1 MTKQILLADDSVT
14 IQKVIELTFME
25 EDYRLIA
32 VSNGDDAIDRLQS
45 LTPDLVIADVH
56 MPGASGLAVCERSK
70 ELYPEVPVILLVGT
84 FEPFD
89 EEEAA
94 GCGADAHLKKPFDS
108 QELLHLVGR
117 LMAGGGADAAEA
129 VAEPAAGDQEALSP
143 LGFEEL
149 DLGEP
154 EPVEMGAEEEPE
166 PLALGMDDDGGDL
179 VEEADEEPAAAAA
192 DEPFELPSE
201 RLAAEPDEE
210 PVFELGGDDQEDGLL
225 AAADEPLP
233 ELEESEVEPLPSLG
247 EAEPE
252 PEPELA
258 GFDEEPDEEPFRL
271 GGEGDD
277 TAVDR
282 PFAPGFEAETV
293 SAEEAIDRA
302 AAQAPGAP
310 AVEDAAPS
318 GAGGPLSDED
328 VDRIARRVADMVGE
342 RVIREVAWEVVPDL
356 AEVVIKDRLRE
367 LEGQID

>member
-25 EDYRLIA
+25 EDYRLVA

-56 MPGASGLAVCERSK
+56 MPGASGMAVCERSK
-70 ELYPEVPVILLVGT
+70 QLYPGVPVILLVGT

-117 LMAGGGADAAEA
+117 LMADGGGAAASA
-129 VAEPAAGDQEALSP
+129 LAEPLAGDEAALP
-143 LGFEEL
+143 LAGLDDL
-149 DLGEP
+149 DLGDGEP
-154 EPVEMGAEEEPE
+154 EPVEEEEEPV
-166 PLALGMDDDGGDL
+166 PLAFEVDDDGGEP
-179 VEEADEEPAAAAA
+179 VAEPADE
-192 DEPFELPSE
+192 EPFELPSG

-210 PVFELGGDDQEDGLL
+210 PVFELGTDDEDDLL
-225 AAADEPLP
+225 AIDDEPLP
-233 ELEESEVEPLPSLG
+233 ELGEPDLEPLPSLG
-247 EAEPE
+247 ETES
-252 PEPELA
+252 EPELELPA
-258 GFDEEPDEEPFRL
+258 GFEEPDEEPFRL
-271 GGEGDD
+271 GGDTDD
-277 TAVDR
+277 TAIDR
-282 PFAPGFEAETV
+282 PFTPGFDGETV

-302 AAQAPGAP
+302 AAQAPSPP
-310 AVEDAAPS
+310 AVEDSAPA

-328 VDRIARRVADMVGE
+328 VDRIARRVAEMVGE